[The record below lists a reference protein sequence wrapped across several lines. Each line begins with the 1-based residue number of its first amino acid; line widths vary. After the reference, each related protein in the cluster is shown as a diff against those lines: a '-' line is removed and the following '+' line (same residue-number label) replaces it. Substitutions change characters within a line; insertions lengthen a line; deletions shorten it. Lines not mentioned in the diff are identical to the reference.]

1 MDLSVVI
8 PVYNERTTLG
18 QVLREVAAVL
28 PAVSKEIIIVDDC
41 SKDGTRQWL
50 EANFPRPVM
59 DGGGIAS
66 GDGDRIELLPSRPDA
81 APALRIKVAY
91 HPTNRGKGGALQ
103 TGFGL
108 ATGDVVIIQDA
119 DLEYDPQEWQAM
131 LALIVDRKVADVVF
145 GSRFFGSAHRSLY
158 YHHYLANR
166 LISLLFN
173 IFYNQMLSDIEV
185 CYKMMRR
192 EVVQSLNLSAL
203 DFGIEIEI
211 ASQIARARRWRIY
224 EIGITY
230 FGRTYAEGK
239 KINWKDGVKAIYYL
253 MWYRIKPLR
262 SA

>member
-8 PVYNERTTLG
+8 PVYNERATLG
-18 QVLREVAAVL
+18 QVLREVATVL
-28 PAVSKEIIIVDDC
+28 PEVSKEIIIVDDC
-41 SKDGTRQWL
+41 STDGTRQWL
-50 EANFPRPVM
+50 ESNLPRSVV
-59 DGGGIAS
+59 DAGGIAS
-66 GDGDRIELLPSRPDA
+66 GDSDRIDLLPAAPGA
-81 APALRIKVAY
+81 APALIIKVVY
-91 HPTNRGKGGALQ
+91 HPSNRGKGGALQ

-119 DLEYDPQEWQAM
+119 DLEYDPREWQAM
-131 LALIVDRKVADVVF
+131 LALIVDRKAADVVF
-145 GSRFFGSAHRSLY
+145 GSRFYGSAHRSLY

-185 CYKMMRR
+185 CYKMMSR
-192 EVVQSLNLSAL
+192 EVVQSLKLSAL

-211 ASQIARARRWRIY
+211 ASQIARARRWRIN

-239 KINWKDGVKAIYYL
+239 KINRKHGVKAIYYL
-253 MWYRIKPLR
+253 LWYRIKPIG